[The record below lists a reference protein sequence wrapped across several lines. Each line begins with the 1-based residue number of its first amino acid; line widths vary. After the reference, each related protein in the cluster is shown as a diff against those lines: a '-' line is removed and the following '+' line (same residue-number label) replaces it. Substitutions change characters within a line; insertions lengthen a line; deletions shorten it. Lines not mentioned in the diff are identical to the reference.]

1 MAFTSPDKNSSKAF
15 FILAS
20 YEGAL
25 FIHRQTLDLD
35 WVKENG
41 KSTAQIGVVLAT
53 ITPFGRG
60 CPLDLSF

>member
-1 MAFTSPDKNSSKAF
+1 MIKLFFQMAFTSPDKNSSKAF

-35 WVKENG
+35 
-41 KSTAQIGVVLAT
+41 
-53 ITPFGRG
+53 
-60 CPLDLSF
+60 